1 MYKKREFLQG
11 TFGERNII
19 LEQLFDRI
27 TFWSRVFFFFKKN
40 SFSSCLFYQKGN
52 RKPKGCQGVFQNP
65 VKHLRWSLFECKSCK
80 VWYHAVCIS
89 VE

>member
-27 TFWSRVFFFFKKN
+27 TFWSRVFFFKKKTV
-40 SFSSCLFYQKGN
+40 LA
-52 RKPKGCQGVFQNP
+52 VLT
-65 VKHLRWSLFECKSCK
+65 VKQF
-80 VWYHAVCIS
+80 
-89 VE
+89 

>member
-27 TFWSRVFFFFKKN
+27 TFWSRVFFFKKKQ
-40 SFSSCLFYQKGN
+40 F
-52 RKPKGCQGVFQNP
+52 
-65 VKHLRWSLFECKSCK
+65 
-80 VWYHAVCIS
+80 
-89 VE
+89 

>member
-27 TFWSRVFFFFKKN
+27 TFWSRGFFFLKKTVLAVVC
-40 SFSSCLFYQKGN
+40 FTKKAIGN
-52 RKPKGCQGVFQNP
+52 RKVAREYSRTQSN
-65 VKHLRWSLFECKSCK
+65 
-80 VWYHAVCIS
+80 I
-89 VE
+89 

>member
-27 TFWSRVFFFFKKN
+27 TFLTFFFKKKQ
-40 SFSSCLFYQKGN
+40 F
-52 RKPKGCQGVFQNP
+52 
-65 VKHLRWSLFECKSCK
+65 
-80 VWYHAVCIS
+80 
-89 VE
+89 